1 MLWCFLALVRI
12 MMLMQTAYYRNIR
25 SSLLEET
32 PSTKRGGWL
41 KVVDPSKDEL
51 ADLEKKYSL
60 DIDLLQDATDLYE
73 APRIEREGEDLYV
86 YVRYCRPEGEY
97 TSTHPLLIIIKPEL
111 LITLSR
117 IEAEPL
123 SRLVESGTVTT
134 TQKVKTVLQILEEL
148 NRGYRQHLNAVTK
161 KILSTRKRLQR
172 TIVSNDDILSFID
185 TEEDLNEFLAAL
197 QPYSIVLHAILN
209 GKYLKLHEEDKDLIE
224 DLQLSSSELIE
235 LTKSRLK
242 TIQNMREAYNTIAT
256 NNLNKV
262 FKRLTSIAIF
272 MSIPTIVGGFYG
284 MNVALPFDHHPA
296 AFWIVT
302 GITLGLMTVFI
313 VYFYKKRW
321 I

>member
-1 MLWCFLALVRI
+1 
-12 MMLMQTAYYRNIR
+12 MQKVYYRNIR
-25 SSLLEET
+25 SSVLEEAT
-32 PSTKRGGWL
+32 TVKRGGW
-41 KVVDPSKDEL
+41 VTIVDPSKDEL
-51 ADLEKKYSL
+51 EELESKFSL
-60 DIDLLQDATDLYE
+60 DQNLLKDATDLYE

-86 YVRYCRPEGEY
+86 FVRYCRPEGEY
-97 TSTHPLLIIIKPEL
+97 TSTHPLLIVIKPDIL
-111 LITLSR
+111 LTLSR

-123 SRLVESGTVTT
+123 TKLINSGSVIT

-172 TIVSNDDILSFID
+172 TIVSNEDILSFID

-284 MNVALPFDHHPA
+284 MNVALPFDHNPY
-296 AFWIVT
+296 AFWIVS
-302 GITLGLMTVFI
+302 GITLALMFAFVA
-313 VYFYKKRW
+313 YFYKKRW